1 MVSWTVGAIAPACP
15 TAPRESAAVPS
26 VRIVGNGRAG
36 GSFAGA
42 LGDAGWE
49 VVGVLGRDD
58 DPSHAA
64 EGADLVLLAVPDS
77 AVEAVAASID
87 RHPATV
93 IAHCSGALGLAPLAG
108 HWRRAVLHPL
118 ASLPN
123 ATEGATN
130 LRNRCWYGVSAE
142 GDALALEAV
151 EALAGRPVVIAE
163 DDWVRYHAAA
173 AIAANHFVGL
183 MGQVERIAERIG
195 VPIDAYLDL
204 TSGAWGNV
212 AQLGAAAA
220 LTGPVAR
227 GDWATVERH
236 LAALPEDERAA
247 YQAGVDLCRRLLPPS

>member
-1 MVSWTVGAIAPACP
+1 MA
-15 TAPRESAAVPS
+15 SA
-26 VRIVGNGRAG
+26 RIIGSGRAG

-42 LGDAGWE
+42 FRRLGWTVD
-49 VVGVLGRDD
+49 LFGRDD
-58 DPSHAA
+58 DPTPAA
-64 EGADLVLLAVPDS
+64 DGVDLVLLAVPDA
-77 AVEAVAASID
+77 AVEAVAAAVE

-123 ATEGATN
+123 ATEGEAN
-130 LRNRCWYGVSAE
+130 LRNHCWFGVSAE
-142 GDALALEAV
+142 GDAFALEAV
-151 EALAGRPVVIAE
+151 EALEGRPVVIAE

-183 MGQVERIAERIG
+183 MGQVERIATSIG
-195 VPIDAYLDL
+195 VPVDAYLDL

-212 AQLGAAAA
+212 ARLGAAAA

-247 YQAGVDLCRRLLPPS
+247 YHAGVDLCRRLLPD